1 MKQVV
6 AEDAVKTASANNSH
20 DHNGLLRSRRFADSG
35 PRYFDERRALSG
47 TRREVEAIFPMDR
60 QEVDTALEAANVA
73 LAGRR
78 RREASSFASIELR
91 ETDPTP
97 AEWEI
102 IAAGIVGVL
111 AVVAVLVAWLY

>member
-1 MKQVV
+1 LSQSRCF
-6 AEDAVKTASANNSH
+6 AD
-20 DHNGLLRSRRFADSG
+20 NGL
-35 PRYFDERRALSG
+35 PYFGKRRALSSAA
-47 TRREVEAIFPMDR
+47 REVEAISPMDR
-60 QEVDTALEAANVA
+60 QEVETAIEAANVA

-91 ETDPTP
+91 EADSTP

-102 IAAGIVGVL
+102 IAAGIVGVF

>member
-1 MKQVV
+1 MF
-6 AEDAVKTASANNSH
+6 
-20 DHNGLLRSRRFADSG
+20 R
-35 PRYFDERRALSG
+35 
-47 TRREVEAIFPMDR
+47 MDR
-60 QEVDTALEAANVA
+60 QEVETAIEAANVA

-102 IAAGIVGVL
+102 IAAGVVGVL
-111 AVVAVLVAWLY
+111 ALVAVLVAWWY